1 MGTVFRGLHYGGSTL
16 NTKTRKTDFASLTFA
31 ILGMADAGRYG
42 RKEIPVRPFRDCFL
56 ILWTSMR
63 LAVLLTLFSLTS
75 LTAQLPEG
83 NALGVGMGHLHL
95 KTNDLAAN
103 KKFWVETLGATAG
116 KMGPLEIFK
125 IPGVLVVIQKG
136 EASGGTDGSAIN
148 HLGFTVKDLDAYIEK
163 CKAGGYAI
171 PRLDKEARQI
181 FVMSP
186 DNVKVELSEDTKM
199 TVPIAHHHIHFY
211 TESVEDTR
219 AWYVK
224 MFGAVPGKRGRFE
237 KADIPGADLSFSKSE
252 TRTEGTKGRF
262 MDHIG
267 FEVKGLEAFVKR
279 MESMGVK
286 FNIPYRKVEALGISI
301 AFFTD
306 PWGTYVELTEGL
318 GQF

>member
-1 MGTVFRGLHYGGSTL
+1 
-16 NTKTRKTDFASLTFA
+16 
-31 ILGMADAGRYG
+31 
-42 RKEIPVRPFRDCFL
+42 
-56 ILWTSMR
+56 MR
-63 LAVLLTLFSLTS
+63 LALLATICHLTA
-75 LTAQLPEG
+75 LMAQLPEG

-103 KKFWVETLGATAG
+103 RKFWVDTLGSTTG
-116 KMGPLEIFK
+116 KMGPLEIYK
-125 IPGVLVVIQKG
+125 IPGVIVVVQKG
-136 EASGGTDGSAIN
+136 EAGGGTDGSVIN
-148 HLGFTVKDLDAYIEK
+148 HLGFTVKNLDAYIEK
-163 CKAGGYAI
+163 CKAGGFAI
-171 PRLDKEARQI
+171 ARLDKEARQI

-199 TVPIAHHHIHFY
+199 NVPIAHHHIHFY
-211 TESVEDTR
+211 TESVEDSR
-219 AWYVK
+219 AWYMK
-224 MFGAVPGKRGRFE
+224 MFGAVPGKRGKFE

-252 TRTEGTKGRF
+252 TKTEPIKGRF

-267 FEVKGLEAFVKR
+267 FEVKGLEAFAKR

-286 FNIPYRKVEALGISI
+286 FNIPYRKVESLGISI